1 MVILLT
7 FGVTYPPLGVVI
19 CVTVFLD
26 TLVTQHVVRESFV
39 LEGEGSVRMLSVIMN
54 VIYFVPLF
62 YDGFLFDMV
71 GDESGSVSTLW
82 APILMF
88 CIPLFYPVLG
98 WVMQILCVYVKE
110 YMSVIPSSDA
120 TRNLEASVVRVGYIE
135 VCLAQEAGQVERC
148 QL

>member
-1 MVILLT
+1 
-7 FGVTYPPLGVVI
+7 
-19 CVTVFLD
+19 
-26 TLVTQHVVRESFV
+26 
-39 LEGEGSVRMLSVIMN
+39 MLSAITKVIF
-54 VIYFVPLF
+54 FVPLF

-135 VCLAQEAGQVERC
+135 VCLAQEAAQVERC